1 MPEALK
7 VLIVDDSAIYRS
19 LVQGCL
25 REMPDLTCVGT
36 ANDGKD
42 AIAKAAELRPD
53 VILLDVEMPVMGGV
67 EAMPKLR
74 KILPQAGIIM
84 VSSLTT
90 NGANVTMEALQA
102 GAFDFV
108 TKPQVKAGE
117 DGFAALRE
125 PLATVI
131 SAFREGRA
139 QRARPTQAPKKP
151 SQARGKVPAIDV
163 VAIGSS
169 TGGPSAL
176 AELIPRLP
184 EDLRVPVLIVQHMP
198 ARFTASLA
206 TSLDRRSKLR
216 VREAEDGRPLRKG
229 EVLVGPGGKHLEIAA
244 GDAEPFVRLS
254 DKKPP
259 VNAFRPSVDVLFK
272 SLAEAVPGKALCVVM
287 TGMGADGL
295 EGVKAVRARGGWCI
309 AQDQASCA
317 VYGMPRS
324 VIEGGEA
331 DEVVALDDLAARIQA
346 IAKVK

>member
-1 MPEALK
+1 MAETLK

-25 REMPDLTCVGT
+25 REMPDLQCVGT
-36 ANDGKD
+36 AGDGKD

-53 VILLDVEMPVMGGV
+53 LILLDVEMPVMGGV

-74 KILPQAGIIM
+74 QLLPSAGIIM

-90 NGANVTMEALQA
+90 NGANITMDALQA

-108 TKPQVKAGE
+108 TKPQVKPGE

-125 PLATVI
+125 PLSTVI
-131 SAFREGRA
+131 DAFREGRA
-139 QRARPTQAPKKP
+139 QRAKPAKVQKPKG
-151 SQARGKVPAIDV
+151 ARGKAPVIDV

-176 AELIPRLP
+176 AEVIPMLP
-184 EDLRVPVLIVQHMP
+184 ADLRVPVLIVQHMP

-216 VREAEDGRPLRKG
+216 VREAEEGRPLRAG
-229 EVLVGPGGKHLEIAA
+229 EVLVAPGGKHLEVAMQ
-244 GDAEPFVRLS
+244 DSEPFVRLTTQ
-254 DKKPP
+254 KP
-259 VNAFRPSVDVLFK
+259 VNSFRPSVDVLFK
-272 SLAEAVPGKALCVVM
+272 SLAESLPAKALCIVM

-295 EGVKAVRARGGWCI
+295 EGVKAVRQGGGWCI

-331 DEVVALDDLAARIQA
+331 DEVLALDAIAARIQG
-346 IAKVK
+346 IAKPT

>member
-1 MPEALK
+1 MAEQLK
-7 VLIVDDSAIYRS
+7 VLVVDDSAIYRS

-25 REMPDLTCVGT
+25 REMPDLRCVGT
-36 ANDGKD
+36 AQDGKD
-42 AIAKAAELRPD
+42 AIAKAQELRPD
-53 VILLDVEMPVMGGV
+53 LILLDVEMPVMGGV

-74 KILPQAGIIM
+74 QLLPEAGIIM

-90 NGANVTMEALQA
+90 NGANITMDALQA

-125 PLATVI
+125 PLSTVI
-131 SAFREGRA
+131 DAFREGRA
-139 QRARPTQAPKKP
+139 QRARPAKVQKP
-151 SQARGKVPAIDV
+151 NKARGKVPAIDV
-163 VAIGSS
+163 IAIGSS

-176 AELIPRLP
+176 AEVIPKLP
-184 EDLRVPVLIVQHMP
+184 ADLRVPVLIVQHMP

-216 VREAEDGRPLRKG
+216 VREAEEGRPLRAG
-229 EVLVGPGGKHLEIAA
+229 EVLVAPGGKHLEIAMQ
-244 GDAEPFVRLS
+244 DSEPFVRLTTA
-254 DKKPP
+254 KP

-272 SLAEAVPGKALCVVM
+272 SLAQSVPGKTLAIVM

-295 EGVKAVRARGGWCI
+295 EGVKAVRQSGGWCI

-331 DEVVALDDLAARIQA
+331 DEVVALDDLANRMQV
-346 IAKVK
+346 IAKTS

>member
-1 MPEALK
+1 MAEQLK

-25 REMPDLTCVGT
+25 REMPGVKCVGT
-36 ANDGKD
+36 AVDGKD
-42 AIAKAAELRPD
+42 AIAKATELRPD

-74 KILPQAGIIM
+74 QLLPEAGIIM

-90 NGANVTMEALQA
+90 NGANITMDALQA

-125 PLATVI
+125 PLSVVI
-131 SAFREGRA
+131 DAFREGRA
-139 QRARPTQAPKKP
+139 QRARPAAPPPKP
-151 SQARGKVPAIDV
+151 KQPRGKVPAIDV

-176 AELIPRLP
+176 AEVIPKLP
-184 EDLRVPVLIVQHMP
+184 ADLRVPVLIVQHMP

-216 VREAEDGRPLRKG
+216 VREAEDGRPLRAG
-229 EVLVGPGGKHLEIAA
+229 EVLVAPGGKHLEIAA
-244 GDAEPFVRLS
+244 GDAEPFVRLTTA
-254 DKKPP
+254 KP
-259 VNAFRPSVDVLFK
+259 VNSFRPSVDVLFK
-272 SLAEAVPGKALCVVM
+272 SLAESVPGRALCVVM

-295 EGVKAVRARGGWCI
+295 DGARAVRQRGGWCI

-324 VIEGGEA
+324 VIESGEA
-331 DEVVALDDLAARIQA
+331 DEVVALDDLASRMQE
-346 IAKVK
+346 IAKIK

>member
-1 MPEALK
+1 MAEQLK

-25 REMPDLTCVGT
+25 REMPDIKCVGT
-36 ANDGKD
+36 AGDGKD
-42 AIAKAAELRPD
+42 AIAKAGELRPD
-53 VILLDVEMPVMGGV
+53 LILLDVEMPVMGGV

-74 KILPQAGIIM
+74 QLLPDAGIIM

-90 NGANVTMEALQA
+90 NGANITMDALQA

-125 PLATVI
+125 PLTTVMN
-131 SAFREGRA
+131 AFREGRI
-139 QRARPTQAPKKP
+139 QRARPTLAPKPAK
-151 SQARGKVPAIDV
+151 ARGKVPVIDV
-163 VAIGSS
+163 VAIGCS

-176 AELIPRLP
+176 AELIPKLP
-184 EDLRVPVLIVQHMP
+184 AELRVPVLIVQHMP

-216 VREAEDGRPLRKG
+216 VREAEEGRPLRAG
-229 EVLVGPGGKHLEIAA
+229 EVLVAPGGKHLEVGAN
-244 GDAEPFVRLS
+244 DSEPFARLTNN
-254 DKKPP
+254 KP
-259 VNAFRPSVDVLFK
+259 VNSFRPSVDVLFK
-272 SLAEAVPGKALCVVM
+272 SLAESMPGRALCVVM

-295 EGVKAVRARGGWCI
+295 DGVRSVRQRGGWCI

-331 DEVVALDDLAARIQA
+331 DEVVALDDLPARVQE
-346 IAKVK
+346 IAKAR

>member
-1 MPEALK
+1 MADQLK
-7 VLIVDDSAIYRS
+7 VLVVDDSAIYRS

-25 REMPDLTCVGT
+25 RDMPELRCVGT
-36 ANDGKD
+36 AHDGRD
-42 AIAKAAELRPD
+42 AIAKTKELRPD
-53 VILLDVEMPVMGGV
+53 LILLDVEMPVMGGL
-67 EAMPKLR
+67 EAIPELR
-74 KILPQAGIIM
+74 KLVPDAGIIM

-90 NGANVTMEALQA
+90 DGANVTMESLQA

-125 PLATVI
+125 PLTAVI
-131 SAFREGRA
+131 AAFREGRL
-139 QRARPTQAPKKP
+139 QRARPARLLPRPKG
-151 SQARGKVPAIDV
+151 RGKAPAIDV
-163 VAIGSS
+163 IAIGVS

-176 AELIPRLP
+176 AELVPKLP
-184 EDLRVPVLIVQHMP
+184 PDLRVPVLIVQHMP

-216 VREAEDGRPLRKG
+216 VFEAEEGRPIRAG
-229 EVLVGPGGKHLEIAA
+229 EVLVAPGGKHLTVAVS
-244 GDAEPFVRLS
+244 DSEPFVRLTNT
-254 DKKPP
+254 KP
-259 VNAFRPSVDVLFK
+259 VSSFRPSVDVLFS
-272 SLAEAVPGKALCVVM
+272 SLAESLPGRSLCLVM

-324 VIEGGEA
+324 VIEAGQA
-331 DEVVALDDLAARIQA
+331 DEVVGLDELAARIVE
-346 IAKVK
+346 IAKTR

>member
-1 MPEALK
+1 
-7 VLIVDDSAIYRS
+7 
-19 LVQGCL
+19 
-25 REMPDLTCVGT
+25 
-36 ANDGKD
+36 
-42 AIAKAAELRPD
+42 
-53 VILLDVEMPVMGGV
+53 MGGV

-74 KILPQAGIIM
+74 SLLPQAGIIM

-90 NGANVTMEALQA
+90 NGANITMEALQA

-131 SAFREGRA
+131 ARVPRGPRA
-139 QRARPTQAPKKP
+139 ARATRRKAPPKP
-151 SQARGKVPAIDV
+151 SQARGKCPAIDV

-229 EVLVGPGGKHLEIAA
+229 EVLVAPGGKHLEIAA

-295 EGVKAVRARGGWCI
+295 EGVKAVRQRGGWCI

>member
-1 MPEALK
+1 MAEQLK

-25 REMPDLTCVGT
+25 REMADVKCVGT
-36 ANDGKD
+36 AVDGRD
-42 AIAKAAELRPD
+42 AIVKAGELRPE
-53 VILLDVEMPVMGGV
+53 VILLDVEMPVMNGV

-74 KILPQAGIIM
+74 SMLPDAGIIM

-90 NGANVTMEALQA
+90 NGANITMDALQA

-108 TKPQVKAGE
+108 TKPQVRAGE

-125 PLATVI
+125 PLGVVI
-131 SAFREGRA
+131 EAFREGRA
-139 QRARPTQAPKKP
+139 QRSRPAKSPAKP
-151 SQARGKVPAIDV
+151 RQARGKVPVIDV
-163 VAIGSS
+163 IAIGCS

-176 AELIPRLP
+176 AELIPELP
-184 EDLRVPVLIVQHMP
+184 ADLRVPVLIVQHMP

-216 VREAEDGRPLRKG
+216 VREAEEGRPLRAG
-229 EVLVGPGGKHLEIAA
+229 EVLVAPGGKHLEVAMQ
-244 GDAEPFVRLS
+244 DSEPFVRLTS
-254 DKKPP
+254 GNV
-259 VNAFRPSVDVLFK
+259 VNSFRPSVDVLFK
-272 SLAEAVPGKALCVVM
+272 SLSVSMPGRALCVVM

-295 EGVKAVRARGGWCI
+295 EGVKTVRQRGGWCI

-324 VIEGGEA
+324 VVESGEA
-331 DEVVALDDLAARIQA
+331 DEVVALDQLAARLQE
-346 IAKVK
+346 IAKAK

>member
-1 MPEALK
+1 MAETLK

-25 REMPDLTCVGT
+25 REMPDLQCVGT
-36 ANDGKD
+36 AGDGKD
-42 AIAKAAELRPD
+42 AIAKAGELRPD
-53 VILLDVEMPVMGGV
+53 LILLDVEMPVMGGV

-74 KILPQAGIIM
+74 QLLPNAGIIM

-90 NGANVTMEALQA
+90 NGANITMDALQA

-108 TKPQVKAGE
+108 TKPQVKPGE

-125 PLATVI
+125 PLSIVI
-131 SAFREGRA
+131 DAFREGRA
-139 QRARPTQAPKKP
+139 QRAKPAKVQKPKG
-151 SQARGKVPAIDV
+151 ARGKAPVIDA

-176 AELIPRLP
+176 AEVIPMLP
-184 EDLRVPVLIVQHMP
+184 ADLRVPVLIVQHMP

-216 VREAEDGRPLRKG
+216 VREAEEGRPLRAG
-229 EVLVGPGGKHLEIAA
+229 EVLVAPGGKHLEVAMQ
-244 GDAEPFVRLS
+244 DSEPFVRLTTQ
-254 DKKPP
+254 KP
-259 VNAFRPSVDVLFK
+259 VNSFRPSVDVLFK
-272 SLAEAVPGKALCVVM
+272 SLAVSMPGKALCIVM

-295 EGVKAVRARGGWCI
+295 EGVKAVRQGGGWCI

-331 DEVVALDDLAARIQA
+331 DEVLALDAIAARIQG
-346 IAKVK
+346 IAKPT

>member
-1 MPEALK
+1 MMADQLK
-7 VLIVDDSAIYRS
+7 VLVVDDSAIYRS

-25 REMPDLTCVGT
+25 REMPDVKCVGT
-36 ANDGKD
+36 AVDGKD

-53 VILLDVEMPVMGGV
+53 LILLDVEMPVMNGV

-74 KILPQAGIIM
+74 QLLPECGVIM

-90 NGANVTMEALQA
+90 NGANVTMDALQA

-125 PLATVI
+125 PLGAVI
-131 SAFREGRA
+131 DAFREGRA
-139 QRARPTQAPKKP
+139 QRARPAVVPPKPK
-151 SQARGKVPAIDV
+151 QARGKVPAIDV
-163 VAIGSS
+163 IAIGAS

-176 AELIPRLP
+176 AELIPELP
-184 EDLRVPVLIVQHMP
+184 ESLRVPILIVQHMP

-206 TSLDRRSKLR
+206 TSLQRRAKLR
-216 VREAEDGRPLRKG
+216 VQEAEEGRPLRGG
-229 EVLVGPGGKHLEIAA
+229 EVLIAPGGKHMVVEAKNS
-244 GDAEPFVRLS
+244 EPFVRLTNQ
-254 DKKPP
+254 KP
-259 VNAFRPSVDVLFK
+259 VNSFRPSVDVLFG
-272 SLAEAVPGKALCVVM
+272 SLADSLPGKALCVVM

-295 EGVKAVRARGGWCI
+295 AGVKVVRARGGWCI

-331 DEVVALDDLAARIQA
+331 DEVVALDDLAARLQE
-346 IAKVK
+346 IAKVR

>member
-1 MPEALK
+1 MAEPLK
-7 VLIVDDSAIYRS
+7 VLVVDDSAIYRS

-25 REMPDLTCVGT
+25 RDIPDLRCVGT
-36 ANDGKD
+36 AHDGSE
-42 AIAKAAELRPD
+42 AIAKAAELQPD
-53 VILLDVEMPVMGGV
+53 LILLDVEMPVMGGL

-74 KILPQAGIIM
+74 KLVPDAGIIM
-84 VSSLTT
+84 VSSLTVD
-90 NGANVTMEALQA
+90 GANVTMEALQA

-125 PLATVI
+125 PLAEVI
-131 SAFREGRA
+131 AAFREGRL
-139 QRARPTQAPKKP
+139 QRTRPAKLPPRPK
-151 SQARGKVPAIDV
+151 QRGKAPVIDV
-163 VAIGSS
+163 VAIGVS

-176 AELIPRLP
+176 AELIPKLP
-184 EDLRVPVLIVQHMP
+184 ADLRVPVLIVQHMP

-216 VREAEDGRPLRKG
+216 VFEAEEGRPLRAG
-229 EVLVGPGGKHLEIAA
+229 EVLVAPGGKHLTVAA
-244 GDAEPFVRLS
+244 SDSEPFARLTTTR
-254 DKKPP
+254 P
-259 VNAFRPSVDVLFK
+259 VSSFRPSVDVLFA
-272 SLAEAVPGKALCVVM
+272 SLAESLPGRSLCLIM

-324 VIEGGEA
+324 VIEAGEA
-331 DEVVALDDLAARIQA
+331 DEVVTLDDLPGRIVE
-346 IAKVK
+346 IAKAR

>member
-1 MPEALK
+1 MAETLK

-25 REMPDLTCVGT
+25 REMPDLQCVGT
-36 ANDGKD
+36 AGDGKD
-42 AIAKAAELRPD
+42 AIAKAGELRPD
-53 VILLDVEMPVMGGV
+53 LILLDVEMPVMGGV

-74 KILPQAGIIM
+74 QLLPNAGIIM

-90 NGANVTMEALQA
+90 NGANITMDALQA

-108 TKPQVKAGE
+108 TKPQVKPGE

-125 PLATVI
+125 PLSAVI
-131 SAFREGRA
+131 DAFREGRA
-139 QRARPTQAPKKP
+139 QRAKPAKVQKPKA
-151 SQARGKVPAIDV
+151 ARGKAPVIDV

-176 AELIPRLP
+176 AEVIPMLP
-184 EDLRVPVLIVQHMP
+184 GDLRVPVLIVQHMP

-216 VREAEDGRPLRKG
+216 VREAEEGRPLRAG
-229 EVLVGPGGKHLEIAA
+229 EVLVAPGGKHLEVAMQ
-244 GDAEPFVRLS
+244 DSEPFVRLTTQ
-254 DKKPP
+254 KP
-259 VNAFRPSVDVLFK
+259 VNSFRPAVDVLFK
-272 SLAEAVPGKALCVVM
+272 SLAVSMPGKALCIVM

-295 EGVKAVRARGGWCI
+295 EGVKSVRQGGGWCI

-331 DEVVALDDLAARIQA
+331 DEVLALDAIATRIQG
-346 IAKVK
+346 IAKAT

>member
-1 MPEALK
+1 MAEPLK
-7 VLIVDDSAIYRS
+7 VLVVDDSAIYRS

-25 REMPDLTCVGT
+25 RDMPDLRCVGK
-36 ANDGKD
+36 AHDGKD
-42 AIAKAAELRPD
+42 AIAKAEKLRPD
-53 VILLDVEMPVMGGV
+53 LILLDVEMPVMNGV

-74 KILPQAGIIM
+74 KLLPDAGIIM

-90 NGANVTMEALQA
+90 DGANVTMDALQA

-131 SAFREGRA
+131 EAFREGRL
-139 QRARPTQAPKKP
+139 QRARPAKVPPKPKA
-151 SQARGKVPAIDV
+151 ARGKVPVIDAI
-163 VAIGSS
+163 AIGVS

-176 AELIPRLP
+176 AELVPKLP
-184 EDLRVPVLIVQHMP
+184 ADLRVPILIVQHMP

-216 VREAEDGRPLRKG
+216 VFEAEEGRPLRAG
-229 EVLVGPGGKHLEIAA
+229 EVLIAPGGKHLVVSAK
-244 GDAEPFVRLS
+244 DAEPHVKLTT
-254 DKKPP
+254 DKP
-259 VNAFRPSVDVLFK
+259 VSSFRPSADVLFA
-272 SLAEAVPGKALCVVM
+272 SLAKALPGRALCIVM

-295 EGVKAVRARGGWCI
+295 AGVKAVRETGGWCL

-324 VIEGGEA
+324 VIEAGEA
-331 DEVVALDDLAARIQA
+331 DEVVSLEDMPGRIVE
-346 IAKVK
+346 IAKAR

>member
-1 MPEALK
+1 
-7 VLIVDDSAIYRS
+7 
-19 LVQGCL
+19 VQGCL
-25 REMPDLTCVGT
+25 REIGDVKCVGT
-36 ANDGKD
+36 AVDGKD
-42 AIAKAAELRPD
+42 AIAKAGELRPD
-53 VILLDVEMPVMGGV
+53 VILLDVEMPVMNGV

-74 KILPQAGIIM
+74 SLLPQAGIIM

-90 NGANVTMEALQA
+90 NGANITMDALQA

-125 PLATVI
+125 PLSVVI
-131 SAFREGRA
+131 GAFRESRA
-139 QRARPTQAPKKP
+139 QRSRPVKSPPKPK
-151 SQARGKVPAIDV
+151 QARGKVPVIDV
-163 VAIGSS
+163 IAIGCS

-176 AELIPRLP
+176 AELIPELP

-216 VREAEDGRPLRKG
+216 VREAEEGRPLRAG
-229 EVLVGPGGKHLEIAA
+229 EVLVAPGGKHLEVAMQ
-244 GDAEPFVRLS
+244 DSEPFVRLTS
-254 DKKPP
+254 GGV
-259 VNAFRPSVDVLFK
+259 VNSFRPSVDVLFK
-272 SLAEAVPGKALCVVM
+272 SLSVSMPGRALCVVM

-295 EGVKAVRARGGWCI
+295 EGVKTVRQRGGWCI

-324 VIEGGEA
+324 VVESGEA
-331 DEVVALDDLAARIQA
+331 DEVVALDHLAARLQE
-346 IAKVK
+346 IAKAK

>member
-1 MPEALK
+1 MAEQLK
-7 VLIVDDSAIYRS
+7 ILIVDDSAIYRS

-25 REMPDLTCVGT
+25 REMPDVKCVGT
-36 ANDGKD
+36 AVDGKD
-42 AIAKAAELRPD
+42 AIAKAGELRPD
-53 VILLDVEMPVMGGV
+53 VILLDVEMPVMNGV

-74 KILPQAGIIM
+74 SLLPQAGIIM

-90 NGANVTMEALQA
+90 NGANITMDALQA

-125 PLATVI
+125 PLSVVI
-131 SAFREGRA
+131 EAFREGRA
-139 QRARPTQAPKKP
+139 QRARPAKAMPKTG
-151 SQARGKVPAIDV
+151 AGRGKAPSIDV

-176 AELIPRLP
+176 AELIPELP
-184 EDLRVPVLIVQHMP
+184 ADLRVPVLIVQHMP

-216 VREAEDGRPLRKG
+216 VREAEEGRPLRAG
-229 EVLVGPGGKHLEIAA
+229 EVLVAPGGKHLEVVMQ
-244 GDAEPFVRLS
+244 DSEPFVRLTS
-254 DKKPP
+254 GKA
-259 VNAFRPSVDVLFK
+259 VNSFRPSVDVLFK
-272 SLAEAVPGKALCVVM
+272 SLATAVSGRSLCLVM
-287 TGMGADGL
+287 TGMGSDGL
-295 EGVKAVRARGGWCI
+295 EGVKAVRQRGGWCI

-324 VIEGGEA
+324 VVESGEA
-331 DEVVALDDLAARIQA
+331 DEVVALDALAARIQE
-346 IAKVK
+346 IAKAK

>member
-1 MPEALK
+1 MAEQLK

-25 REMPDLTCVGT
+25 REMPDLVCIGT
-36 ANDGKD
+36 AGDGKD
-42 AIAKAAELRPD
+42 AIAKAGELRPD
-53 VILLDVEMPVMGGV
+53 LILLDVEMPVMGGV

-74 KILPQAGIIM
+74 KLLPNAGIIM

-90 NGANVTMEALQA
+90 NGANITMDALQA

-108 TKPQVKAGE
+108 TKPQVKPGE

-125 PLATVI
+125 PLSAVI
-131 SAFREGRA
+131 DAFREGRA
-139 QRARPTQAPKKP
+139 QRAKPAKVAKPKG
-151 SQARGKVPAIDV
+151 ARGKAPAIDV

-176 AELIPRLP
+176 AEVIPMLP
-184 EDLRVPVLIVQHMP
+184 ADLRVPVLIVQHMP

-216 VREAEDGRPLRKG
+216 VREAEEGRPLRAG
-229 EVLVGPGGKHLEIAA
+229 EVLVAPGGKHLEVAMQ
-244 GDAEPFVRLS
+244 DSEPFVRLTTA
-254 DKKPP
+254 KP
-259 VNAFRPSVDVLFK
+259 VNSFRPSVDVLFK
-272 SLAEAVPGKALCVVM
+272 SLATAVPGRSLCIVM

-295 EGVKAVRARGGWCI
+295 EGVKSVRQGGGWCI

-331 DEVVALDDLAARIQA
+331 DEVLALDAIATRIQG
-346 IAKVK
+346 IAKLQ

>member
-1 MPEALK
+1 MPEQLK
-7 VLIVDDSAIYRS
+7 ILIVDDSAIYRS

-25 REMPDLTCVGT
+25 REMPDVRCVGT
-36 ANDGKD
+36 AVDGKD

-53 VILLDVEMPVMGGV
+53 VILLDVEMPVMNGV
-67 EAMPKLR
+67 DAMPKLR
-74 KILPQAGIIM
+74 QIVPKAGIIM

-90 NGANVTMEALQA
+90 NGANITMDALQA

-125 PLATVI
+125 PLTTVI
-131 SAFREGRA
+131 DAFREGRL
-139 QRARPTQAPKKP
+139 QRARPTVAPPKP
-151 SQARGKVPAIDV
+151 KSRGKVPVIDV
-163 VAIGSS
+163 VAIGCS

-176 AELIPRLP
+176 AELIPKLP
-184 EDLRVPVLIVQHMP
+184 ADLRVPVLIVQHMP

-216 VREAEDGRPLRKG
+216 VREAEDGRPLRAG
-229 EVLVGPGGKHLEIAA
+229 EVLVAPGGKHLEVGAN
-244 GDAEPFVRLS
+244 DSEPFVRLTNN
-254 DKKPP
+254 KP
-259 VNAFRPSVDVLFK
+259 VNSFRPAVDVLFK
-272 SLAEAVPGKALCVVM
+272 SLAESLPGRELCIVM

-295 EGVKAVRARGGWCI
+295 DGVRSVRQRGGWCI

-331 DEVVALDDLAARIQA
+331 DEVVALDDLPARVQE
-346 IAKVK
+346 IAKAR